1 MTTDEK
7 LTLNKLIRKYD
18 GTNTYIISLQKSL
31 KSNYL
36 HKIEHNGKLI
46 KLLTDKQY
54 DIAKSILHAN

>member
-18 GTNTYIISLQKSL
+18 STNTYIISLQKAH
-31 KSNYL
+31 KSNYI
-36 HKIEHNGKLI
+36 HKVEYNGKSV

-54 DIAKSILHAN
+54 EIAKSILNP

>member
-18 GTNTYIISLQKSL
+18 STNTYIISLQKAL
-31 KSNYL
+31 KSNYI
-36 HKIEHNGKLI
+36 HKVEYNGKSV

-54 DIAKSILHAN
+54 EIAKSILNP